1 MFYYPTDA
9 SIPPKVDEYVY
20 YSRKIQNF
28 SSDMFYCVRPRW
40 ICNIRGHKDKQF
52 FVGNSFSI
60 ADISCF
66 SCLEYIDLRFPKF
79 EWKNRYKNLN
89 KYWNI
94 YKIRDSFKITKAK
107 T

>member
-9 SIPPKVDEYVY
+9 SIPPKVAEYVY

-52 FVGNSFSI
+52 FVHFSSK
-60 ADISCF
+60 DIISDYYDCI
-66 SCLEYIDLRFPKF
+66 CIGKCTKIIEKLDL
-79 EWKNRYKNLN
+79 
-89 KYWNI
+89 
-94 YKIRDSFKITKAK
+94 ITLKK
-107 T
+107 ML